1 MDILLIVLLFAD
13 LYLIIYY
20 RMTIGYWRAKN
31 TGQEEKGFLAAVSF
45 PSRQGL
51 PAEARKY
58 YWRYWGAIAVLF
70 VILGAGTAYRLPVIR
85 EAIQGMS

>member
-1 MDILLIVLLFAD
+1 MGILLVVLLLAD

-20 RMTIGYWRAKN
+20 RMTIGYWRAKA
-31 TGQEEKGFLAAVSF
+31 TGQEETGFLVAVSF
-45 PSRQGL
+45 PTREGL

-58 YWRYWGAIAVLF
+58 FWRYWGAVVLLL

-85 EAIQGMS
+85 GALRGLS